1 MKIQSLNIRCQF
13 MIKNILIITCNERAI
28 VLSINKYETI
38 EQKHRK
44 IFVPIANLFLI
55 TEMVKLVKPNA
66 RKV

>member
-1 MKIQSLNIRCQF
+1 
-13 MIKNILIITCNERAI
+13 MIKNILILTCNKRVI
-28 VLSINKYETI
+28 VLSNNKYETI

-55 TEMVKLVKPNA
+55 TDMVKLVKPNA

>member
-1 MKIQSLNIRCQF
+1 MSQFLNIRCQF
-13 MIKNILIITCNERAI
+13 IIKNILIITWKKRDI

-44 IFVPIANLFLI
+44 IFVPIVNLSLI
-55 TEMVKLVKPNA
+55 TDIVKLVKPNA